1 MDRNYGK
8 NDWGKW
14 FFNELQRRAGNWTR
28 VRADLK
34 RGLSRKPGEHAA
46 SFPHVEPLLRR
57 FAEAWNFEW
66 IRSMCYLAAS
76 LWGAYGSLEEGSGEM
91 SLPHACKALRGKRRL
106 EQRESDN
113 DKPDAIEARL
123 IRLIDSDPEQLPHRL
138 RQMISLLR
146 NESIDYPL
154 LLWEIINWNLPS
166 RRVQRKWAKE
176 FYSHSEENAGDDS
189 EEQGDGDND

>member
-8 NDWGKW
+8 NDWEKW

-46 SFPHVEPLLRR
+46 SFPHVEPLLHR
-57 FAEAWNFEW
+57 FSEEWDFEW

-76 LWGAYGSLEEGSGEM
+76 LWGAYGSLEEESGEM
-91 SLPHACKALRGKRRL
+91 SLPNACKALRGKRR
-106 EQRESDN
+106 QGQKESDKI
-113 DKPDAIEARL
+113 KPDAVETRL
-123 IRLIDSDPEQLPHRL
+123 IRLIDSDPGQLPHRL

-146 NESIDYPL
+146 NENIDYPL
-154 LLWEIINWNLPS
+154 LLWEIINWKLPD
-166 RRVQRKWAKE
+166 RKVQQKWARD
-176 FYSHSEENAGDDS
+176 FYSHSGKKDGADS
-189 EEQGDGDND
+189 KKYGDGGNN